1 MAMTSSQ
8 LPKLAKLSELF
19 ALNLSPDGKSL
30 VGIGVSRALDTA
42 QGLLDMHFKKLPQY
56 AQMAMH
62 EEQLKRQ
69 LKQTEQQKSYGSKVE
84 SVVKACVSV
93 FVCIYDGLC
102 ACISRSNLRST
113 VSTWAWLSVPMAT
126 TSKRR
131 RQFPVCI

>member
-1 MAMTSSQ
+1 MAMTASQ

-93 FVCIYDGLC
+93 FVYIYM
-102 ACISRSNLRST
+102 T
-113 VSTWAWLSVPMAT
+113 VCVHVFQG
-126 TSKRR
+126 RICGQR
-131 RQFPVCI
+131 